1 MYALRVR
8 SRGLDMFLNCSGA
21 RIRTRC
27 QHAVMAR
34 LARAKQ
40 TGRLDDTMSES
51 RSVSVLQFA
60 HHYVMSCHSMAR
72 HYRRTD
78 ESPHRTR
85 VVSVNELHGI
95 SLERAFLSALTID

>member
-1 MYALRVR
+1 
-8 SRGLDMFLNCSGA
+8 
-21 RIRTRC
+21 
-27 QHAVMAR
+27 MAR

-40 TGRLDDTMSES
+40 TGKLDDTMSES

-60 HHYVMSCHSMAR
+60 HHYVMSCHSLAR
-72 HYRRTD
+72 HYRRIG

-95 SLERAFLSALTID
+95 SLERAFLCVLAND

>member
-1 MYALRVR
+1 
-8 SRGLDMFLNCSGA
+8 MFLNCHGA

-27 QHAVMAR
+27 QHAGMAR

-40 TGRLDDTMSES
+40 TGRLDDTME
-51 RSVSVLQFA
+51 RVAPCVGLQFA
-60 HHYVMSCHSMAR
+60 HHYVMSCHSLAR
-72 HYRRTD
+72 HYRRIG

-95 SLERAFLSALTID
+95 SLERAFLCVLAKD